1 MHQYPWNIPEIQAGV
16 SYKMMF
22 KICLQ
27 PKPMIPWY
35 PMLHFIIPLS
45 HDARKRAREGEI
57 HQRLSLELQ
66 VPQTRRPQAPG
77 RRHGRRGDAQGFAA
91 PGARGAVEGV
101 PRRGGGLPPVLAA
114 AGHAAEGE
122 ALGEL
127 GRGTGAATQG
137 QPRGAGA
144 GPGETAEG
152 QAAHEVLMR
161 QRAGWT
167 VIFGWDPAAVSP
179 NRFADWTWIILDPRK
194 S

>member
-1 MHQYPWNIPEIQAGV
+1 
-16 SYKMMF
+16 MMF
-22 KICLQ
+22 KICPQ
-27 PKPMIPWY
+27 PKPMIPCCT
-35 PMLHFIIPLS
+35 LSSLS

-57 HQRLSLELQ
+57 QRLSLELQ
-66 VPQTRRPQAPG
+66 VPQTGRPQAPIG
-77 RRHGRRGDAQGFAA
+77 RRHGPSPCRGDAQGFAA

-137 QPRGAGA
+137 QPRGARAGA

-152 QAAHEVLMR
+152 KAAHEVLMR

-167 VIFGWDPAAVSP
+167 VIFG
-179 NRFADWTWIILDPRK
+179 
-194 S
+194 